1 MFQATG
7 LGLNSAIPRTRGV
20 AFGGKGCGAAAVQQG
35 RPGSSSERLR
45 LAQPLLGWNPSP
57 LMPK

>member
-20 AFGGKGCGAAAVQQG
+20 AFGGRAAV
-35 RPGSSSERLR
+35 LR
-45 LAQPLLGWNPSP
+45 LSSRGGQETAQRGSG
-57 LMPK
+57 